1 MGTGPSWR
9 AISRFGADNL
19 LIAGAGS
26 DPVAPDTGGHVTAAK
41 PAPALSTLHR
51 PKENPYMT
59 ARRKAAGVVVLG
71 FVPLA
76 LVALASAPAVAHGS
90 MTDPVSRV
98 AACYAEGPEQ
108 PRSAACKA
116 AVAAGGTQPFY
127 DWNEVNLPNAAGNSR
142 QLIPDGKLCGAGRDK
157 YKGLDLARADWPSTT
172 LNAGN
177 RTFRYKA
184 TAPHKGSF
192 ELYITKDGYDP
203 AKPLKWSD
211 LEDKPFLKVTDPKLV
226 NGDYVFDGIVPN
238 KSGRHLIYSIW
249 QRSDSP
255 EAFYTCSDVVFG
267 QDAAGPGAP
276 AAPASTAS
284 APTNQQVAD
293 GAGKSSVDHTG
304 HEGDAT
310 HPAASAEPA
319 DEGSEY
325 GDDTGNDPVVTNA
338 EAAVA
343 QPAASQDNLAETGSD
358 SDTPIYTIGGAAALA
373 LGAAIMFGT
382 TRRRA
387 VSTGGRH
394 SR

>member
-1 MGTGPSWR
+1 
-9 AISRFGADNL
+9 
-19 LIAGAGS
+19 
-26 DPVAPDTGGHVTAAK
+26 
-41 PAPALSTLHR
+41 
-51 PKENPYMT
+51 MT

-76 LVALASAPAVAHGS
+76 VVGLTSVPAVAHGS

-108 PRSAACKA
+108 PQSAACKA

-127 DWNEVNLPNAAGNSR
+127 DWNEVNLPDAAGNSR
-142 QLIPDGKLCGAGRDK
+142 QVIPDGKLCSAGRDK
-157 YKGLDLARADWPSTT
+157 YKGLDLARADWPSTK

-184 TAPHKGSF
+184 TAPHRGSF

-211 LEDKPFLKVTDPKLV
+211 LEDTPFLKVTDPKLV

-267 QDAAGPGAP
+267 QDNGAP
-276 AAPASTAS
+276 AGAAPTAS
-284 APTNQQVAD
+284 APTNEQVAD
-293 GAGKSSVDHTG
+293 GADKSSVDHTG
-304 HEGDAT
+304 HEGGAT
-310 HPAASAEPA
+310 HPAAPAAAEPA
-319 DEGSEY
+319 DEGDEY
-325 GDDTGNDPVVTNA
+325 AGEEGNDPVVTNA
-338 EAAVA
+338 DAVVA
-343 QPAASQDNLAETGSD
+343 QPTASQDNLAETGSD
-358 SDTPIYTIGGAAALA
+358 SNTPIYTIGGAAALA

-382 TRRRA
+382 TRRKA
-387 VSTGGRH
+387 VATGGRH